1 MPNAAARQSQE
12 LRNARNPLRTDTMKQ
27 RRRFPVV
34 LLMCIALAAPEESS
48 ALLQSCSVSA
58 TAVNFGL
65 YDPLSGSATQSTGTV
80 TVVCQVSLVGLF
92 VNWTVALSTGSSGNY
107 VARQLQSG
115 ANSLSYNLYTNAART
130 SVWGDGTSGTSVVS
144 ANPFL
149 IVGSNTVNYTVY
161 GSIPAAQ
168 DRPAGS
174 YTDTLTVTMTY

>member
-1 MPNAAARQSQE
+1 
-12 LRNARNPLRTDTMKQ
+12 MKQ

-34 LLMCIALAAPEESS
+34 LLVCATLVTPEESS
-48 ALLQSCSVSA
+48 AVLQSCSVSA

-65 YDPLSGSATQSTGTV
+65 YDPLSGSAAQSTGTV
-80 TVVCQVSLVGLF
+80 TIDCQVLLVGLF

-144 ANPFL
+144 ANAFL
-149 IVGSNTVNYTVY
+149 TVGSNTVNYTVY

-174 YTDTLTVTMTY
+174 YTDTLIVTMTY

>member
-1 MPNAAARQSQE
+1 M
-12 LRNARNPLRTDTMKQ
+12 T
-27 RRRFPVV
+27 RRRRLPVI
-34 LLMCIALAAPEESS
+34 LFCCAALAASEESS

-58 TAVNFGL
+58 TAVNFGT
-65 YDPLSGSATQSTGTV
+65 YNPLSGSAAQSTGTV
-80 TVVCQVSLVGLF
+80 TVDCQVLLVGLF
-92 VNWTVALSTGSSGNY
+92 VSWTVTLSSGASGSY

-115 ANSLSYNLYTNAART
+115 ANALSYNLYTNAART
-130 SVWGDGTSGTSVVS
+130 SVWGDGSNGTSVIS

-149 IVGSNTVNYTVY
+149 VVGSNTVNYTVY